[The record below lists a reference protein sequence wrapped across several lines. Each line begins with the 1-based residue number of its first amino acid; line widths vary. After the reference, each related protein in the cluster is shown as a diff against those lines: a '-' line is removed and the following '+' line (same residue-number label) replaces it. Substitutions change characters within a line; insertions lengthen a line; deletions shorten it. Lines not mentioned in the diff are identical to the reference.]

1 MEKRLNW
8 KKAKLLIDVASEIAK
23 EIFNEGGSTGTPKEF
38 YTRVVDE
45 YYEKLELERHKKN
58 S

>member
-1 MEKRLNW
+1 MEKRLSW
-8 KKAKLLIDVASEIAK
+8 KKAKLLIDVASEIAT

-45 YYEKLELERHKKN
+45 YYERLELERHKKN